1 MENPMNEQN
10 PTQTQDSQPQPSKI
24 NHLINSLL
32 VLVVLCGAVWLGIQN
47 PGMTWKILQVALGFG
62 AVIMIHE
69 LGHFLVA
76 KLCGIKIEMF
86 SIGFPPVLLSLKKTK
101 QGVRVRILPHASADQ
116 AVAEEDDGTE
126 YCIGLLPFGG
136 FVKMMG
142 QSDTGTVEKTD
153 DKRSFLNKPIWQRIA
168 VVAAGVIFNAVGA
181 MILFMALF
189 SHGLELTP
197 PIVGEVTPNS
207 PADVAGLKAGDRIV
221 EINGEKF
228 VDYMSVVLAA
238 ALSDNDHTVKMKVE
252 KSDGSIAD
260 IKLMAEKLINDTS
273 GLRAFG
279 IAQPTTL
286 MVSRYIKDP
295 GEIDTLYKSTG
306 FRPNDVIT
314 AMNGKPLAKPWQL
327 DEYASS
333 ALTPLAALTVSRS
346 FPKGSDNTSMQI
358 EVPMVCGPNYPNFRT
373 EFDLAN
379 VYSMVP
385 RLKIAGLGEF
395 SEPTGYTHTLK
406 LWFNRIVLRKP
417 VESAIPKPKFK
428 AEDIVIQ
435 IGDVSNPTYKDLRD
449 QTIANKDKP
458 LSVTVLRKNEEGQL
472 QPVTF
477 EVTPS
482 AKGGDSN
489 RVILDVVPIIPLL
502 DMEHAVVA
510 RTIDSTLGPGALPI
524 PSGAQI
530 TSVDGQAVKS
540 FYDVI
545 RLIRQSSGQRISI
558 EYKLGQDAGGTGLD
572 VPEQDAIHMQSEM
585 LLTAPLEFYKET
597 YKAKNPAQAVAWGV
611 KRTWQF
617 IEQSIFTLTGL
628 FSGNV
633 PASSLS
639 GPVGIATISYKMAG
653 QGIMD
658 LLNFLGLLSACLV
671 VMNLLPLPIVDGG
684 VILLL
689 IIEKIRGVPL
699 NPKILEIITWIGL
712 ILLLSVFVWVTYNDV
727 LRL

>member
-1 MENPMNEQN
+1 MNQENQM
-10 PTQTQDSQPQPSKI
+10 QTENSKPQLSKMS
-24 NHLINSLL
+24 HLINSLL
-32 VLVVLCGAVWLGIQN
+32 ILVILGGAIYLAAQN
-47 PGMTWKILQVALGFG
+47 PGMARKILQVALGFG

-86 SIGFPPVLLSLKKTK
+86 SIGFPPILLSLKKTR
-101 QGVRVRILPHASADQ
+101 QGLGVRLFPQLHPDPTIPQD
-116 AVAEEDDGTE
+116 DDGTD

-153 DKRSFLNKPIWQRIA
+153 NPRSYLNKPIWQRIA

-189 SHGLELTP
+189 LCGLELTP
-197 PIVGEVTPNS
+197 PIVGQVTPNS

-221 EINGEKF
+221 EIEGEKF
-228 VDYMSVVLAA
+228 VDYMSIILGA
-238 ALSDNDHTVKMKVE
+238 ALSDKDHGVKMKVQ
-252 KSDGSIAD
+252 KSDGSVTD
-260 IKLMAEKLINDTS
+260 VKLKAERSVNDTS
-273 GLRAFG
+273 GLRMFG
-279 IAQPTTL
+279 IAQPTSLTI
-286 MVSRYIKDP
+286 SRYINDP
-295 GEIDTLYKSTG
+295 CDIEVLYQSSK
-306 FRPNDVIT
+306 FRPGDVIT
-314 AMNGKPLAKPWQL
+314 AMQGKPLAKAWQL
-327 DEYASS
+327 DEYIST
-333 ALTPLAALTVSRS
+333 ALTPTATLTVSRS
-346 FPKGSDNTSMQI
+346 FPKGSEKTAVQVD
-358 EVPMVCGPNYPNFRT
+358 VPMFCTPNYPNFRT
-373 EFDLAN
+373 EYDLAN

-385 RLKIAGLGEF
+385 RLKIAGLGEV
-395 SEPTGYTHTLK
+395 SEPGGMGYKVKQWVTKT
-406 LWFNRIVLRKP
+406 ILRKP
-417 VESAIPKPKFK
+417 VESVLPKPQFK
-428 AEDIVIQ
+428 TDDIVIQ
-435 IGDVSNPTYKDLRD
+435 IGEVSNPTYKDLRE
-449 QTIANKDKP
+449 QTISHKDKS
-458 LSVTVLRKNEEGQL
+458 LSITVLRKNSEGQL

-477 EVTPS
+477 EVKPS
-482 AKGGDSN
+482 AKGSDSN
-489 RVILDVVPIIPLL
+489 RVILDIVPIVPLL
-502 DMEHAVVA
+502 DMEHVVVA
-510 RTIDSTLGPGALPI
+510 RTIDLTVGPGALPI
-524 PSGAQI
+524 PAGSQI
-530 TSVDGQAVKS
+530 ISVDGQAVES

-545 RLIRQSSGQRISI
+545 RLIRQGAGQRISI
-558 EYKLGQDAGGTGLD
+558 EYKTTGQDAGGTGLD
-572 VPEQDAIHMQSEM
+572 VPEQDAIHMQSDMM
-585 LLTAPLEFYKET
+585 LAAPLEFYKET
-597 YKAKNPAQAVAWGV
+597 YKAKNPAQAVAWGI

-689 IIEKIRGVPL
+689 IIEKIRGIPL

-712 ILLLSVFVWVTYNDV
+712 ALLLSVFVWVTYNDV

>member
-1 MENPMNEQN
+1 MSEEKS
-10 PTQTQDSQPQPSKI
+10 TQTQDSQPQPSKP
-24 NHLINSLL
+24 NNLINSMLIG
-32 VLVVLCGAVWLGIQN
+32 VIACGAVWLGIQN

-76 KLCGIKIEMF
+76 KACGIRIEMF
-86 SIGFPPVLLSLKKTK
+86 SIGFPPVILSLKRTK
-101 QGVRVRILPHASADQ
+101 QGLRVKVLPHASDQ
-116 AVAEEDDGTE
+116 AVMADDDGTD

-142 QSDTGTVEKTD
+142 QSDTGTVEKND
-153 DKRSFLNKPIWQRIA
+153 DPRSYLNKPIWQRIA

-197 PIVGEVTPNS
+197 PIVGQVMPNS

-221 EINGEKF
+221 EIEGEKF
-228 VDYMSVVLAA
+228 VDYMSIILGA
-238 ALSDNDHTVKMKVE
+238 ALSDKDKGVAMKVE

-260 IKLMAEKLINDTS
+260 VKLKAERQINDPS
-273 GLRAFG
+273 GLRKFG
-279 IAQPTTL
+279 IDQPTSLTI
-286 MVSRYIKDP
+286 SRFIDDP
-295 GEIDTLYKSTG
+295 CDIEAIYQSSK
-306 FRPNDVIT
+306 FRPGDVIT
-314 AMNGKPLAKPWQL
+314 TMNGKPLAKVWQL
-327 DEYASS
+327 DDYASA
-333 ALTPLAALTVSRS
+333 ALTPTAVMTVSRS
-346 FPKGSDNTSMQI
+346 FPKGSEKTTVQVD
-358 EVPMVCGPNYPNFRT
+358 VPMVCGPNYSNFRT

-385 RLKIAGLGEF
+385 RLKIAGLGEI
-395 SEPTGYTHTLK
+395 SEPTGWKYAVK
-406 LWFNRIVLRKP
+406 RWFTKTILRKP
-417 VESAIPKPKFK
+417 VESVSAKPQFK
-428 AEDIVIQ
+428 TDDIIIQ
-435 IGDVSNPTYKDLRD
+435 IGEVSNPTYKDLRE
-449 QTIANKDKP
+449 QTISHKDKS
-458 LSVTVLRKNEEGQL
+458 LSITVLRKNNKGDLE
-472 QPVTF
+472 PVTF
-477 EVTPS
+477 EVKPA

-489 RVILDVVPIIPLL
+489 RVILDVVPIVPLL

-510 RTIDSTLGPGALPI
+510 RTIDSTVGPGALPI
-524 PSGAQI
+524 PPGSVI
-530 TSVDGQAVKS
+530 TKVDGKAVES

-545 RLIRQSSGQRISI
+545 RLIRAGAGQRISI
-558 EYKLGQDAGGTGLD
+558 DYKMAKEDGGVAGLE
-572 VPEQDAIHMQSEM
+572 VPEQDAIHMQSDMM
-585 LLTAPLEFYKET
+585 LAAPLEFYKET

-689 IIEKIRGVPL
+689 IIEKIRGVAL

-712 ILLLSVFVWVTYNDV
+712 VLLLSVFVWVTYNDV